1 MTSWHHNPRHKIH
14 GWVWS
19 AVFVHLMDGWL
30 LIPGR
35 FYTDAHTQAPL
46 GQTGLWECFVFDR
59 WQPKPSFHLSRCAD
73 MQRAFCAEQHRC
85 RVNNS
90 QSDSEKEQQRL
101 ALMSDVTYFQA
112 EVGPHVQLNHL
123 WLSKNFLPAKCI
135 KTDEP
140 RTYKWPPRGIFK
152 IISFSAF
159 KEMFV
164 SPTAWSACTL
174 DFITFSFCQKK
185 KQCK

>member
-1 MTSWHHNPRHKIH
+1 MTSWHHNPCRKIH

-35 FYTDAHTQAPL
+35 FYTDAHMQAPL

-73 MQRAFCAEQHRC
+73 MQRAFCTEQHRC

-123 WLSKNFLPAKCI
+123 WLSKNFFLLNVSRLMSQEL
-135 KTDEP
+135 TNDH
-140 RTYKWPPRGIFK
+140 RGGFSK
-152 IISFSAF
+152 SFPF
-159 KEMFV
+159 RHLRRCLWVQQLEV
-164 SPTAWSACTL
+164 L
-174 DFITFSFCQKK
+174 VL
-185 KQCK
+185 